1 MGDASFIEIG
11 FIQRTHGIKGEL
23 LVNFTSTSSFNLE
36 KMESVFVEIDGVP
49 VPFFISILKLLNDN
63 RAILKLDEID
73 SIEAGEELTGLR
85 LLVPSHKMEESDEI
99 YLSDLIGYGVYGTD
113 QVFIGKIIDYIEY
126 SFNATF
132 EVKTSNGSQVIL
144 PAVDELIIKIDTD
157 AKSVVMNLPEGLLD
171 LNA

>member
-49 VPFFISILKLLNDN
+49 VPFFISTLKLLNDN

-73 SIEAGEELTGLR
+73 SIEAGEELIGLR

-99 YLSDLIGYGVYGTD
+99 YLSDLIGYGVYGAD

-132 EVKTSNGSQVIL
+132 EVKTSNGSQVML
-144 PAVDELIIKIDTD
+144 PAVDELIIEIDTD